1 MVEAY
6 QEALRIEDNLL
17 RRKLKVNKYSGY
29 GWGNLR
35 EKKVEE
41 VECNSNTMISL
52 LEGDGDVILIEGDVH
67 HQEEEG

>member
-1 MVEAY
+1 MEEDY
-6 QEALRIEDNLL
+6 QATLRIEEKLL
-17 RRKLKVNKYSGY
+17 MRQHNVNKYSGY

-52 LEGDGDVILIEGDVH
+52 LEGDGDVILIEDDAH